1 MKLKSMILIVM
12 SITFLLIGCSK
23 KEAMLPEGIPD
34 FVKDSDFE
42 KIDWS
47 NKATTFNNDMVG
59 HKNKSWILA
68 DDMSDINKAHKWMWH
83 LWGVDNSAETKLTV
97 VGYHKDTDS
106 VHKILTYDWSL
117 DLAGENN
124 GADAHIPSSVNFTE
138 AGEWDDFTLYR

>member
-1 MKLKSMILIVM
+1 MILIVM
-12 SITFLLIGCSK
+12 SITFLLTGCSK

-59 HKNKSWILA
+59 HKNKSGILA

-83 LWGVDNSAETKLTV
+83 L
-97 VGYHKDTDS
+97 
-106 VHKILTYDWSL
+106 
-117 DLAGENN
+117 
-124 GADAHIPSSVNFTE
+124 
-138 AGEWDDFTLYR
+138 